1 MANTTEDLGYSGSWH
16 YTSAMG
22 QAVITKKKRYQTF
35 IGIEERYIQLAEVR
49 SDRHFRTKKRSENED
64 YLK

>member
-22 QAVITKKKRYQTF
+22 QAVLTKKKD
-35 IGIEERYIQLAEVR
+35 I
-49 SDRHFRTKKRSENED
+49 SDIHRN
-64 YLK
+64 